1 MTLTQDTLVLVVV
14 GRESFNHMNTYEVLG
29 QNPTILLEND
39 FQSHQVDTTFSD
51 TSSHPLSTTGKL
63 VYNRTI
69 TFL

>member
-14 GRESFNHMNTYEVLG
+14 GRVSFKHMNTYGVLG
-29 QNPTILLEND
+29 QNPAILLENA
-39 FQSHQVDTTFSD
+39 FQYHQVDTTSSD

-63 VYNRTI
+63 VYNWTI